1 MAETRVGF
9 FISGSLDCFFIGEV
23 GPRTG
28 VLGVVLMGG
37 GGALEAPAVPCEVS
51 LRVMIS
57 SFKEKGVAECGRWI
71 V

>member
-1 MAETRVGF
+1 M
-9 FISGSLDCFFIGEV
+9 GEV

-37 GGALEAPAVPCEVS
+37 GGALEAPAAPCEVS

-57 SFKEKGVAECGRWI
+57 RFKEKEVAECGRWI